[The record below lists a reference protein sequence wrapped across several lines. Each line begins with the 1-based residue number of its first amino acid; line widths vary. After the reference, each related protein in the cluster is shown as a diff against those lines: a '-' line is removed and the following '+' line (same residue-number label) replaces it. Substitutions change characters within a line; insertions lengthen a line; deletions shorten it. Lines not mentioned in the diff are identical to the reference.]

1 MELPVFW
8 LAMLKTILPVHT
20 GFSTQKLKK
29 NLTRDVTFLQ
39 KSQGEYTKVD
49 KPLVVNTS
57 YEGLDKEEE
66 LKRVPVVVNN
76 NNVNI
81 VSDSD
86 TNSSEEDFENNDD
99 NFFDEDIDDQV
110 KVTPKTAINSKVV
123 QAMKMLQAL
132 YNDDANKIIK

>member
-1 MELPVFW
+1 M
-8 LAMLKTILPVHT
+8 
-20 GFSTQKLKK
+20 
-29 NLTRDVTFLQ
+29 TFLQ
-39 KSQGEYTKVD
+39 KSYGEYTKVD
-49 KPLVVNTS
+49 KPAVVTTS
-57 YEGLDKEEE
+57 YEGWDDEEEE
-66 LKRVPVVVNN
+66 LKTVPVVVNN